1 MYVLHMYIPVDIGKR
16 ALKDLETPISK
27 INIACEKLDDDIIPE
42 QFNLDNYLSTV
53 KTHHQKRSNG
63 QDYTLFILDASG
75 SIGRS
80 HFNDMKNAVVTLA
93 KYECN
98 SIVAVMSYSTS
109 VYAESCFNCP
119 QDEDSLES
127 RIRSIPYSESLTAT
141 GDAIN
146 CACTY
151 VLKSGSDSDSGC
163 GFCSDENVRAG
174 NIDVIIITDGYS
186 NHGRDPCMATS
197 CWGSVAA
204 ASVNVVP
211 IHIHR
216 KKSIL

>member
-1 MYVLHMYIPVDIGKR
+1 MDRI
-16 ALKDLETPISK
+16 T
-27 INIACEKLDDDIIPE
+27 
-42 QFNLDNYLSTV
+42 
-53 KTHHQKRSNG
+53 
-63 QDYTLFILDASG
+63 QDVSS
-75 SIGRS
+75 SIGRG
-80 HFNDMKNAVVTLA
+80 HFSDMKNAVATLA
-93 KYECN
+93 KCACN
-98 SIVAVMSYSTS
+98 SIVACSNV
-109 VYAESCFNCP
+109 
-119 QDEDSLES
+119 
-127 RIRSIPYSESLTAT
+127 IRSIPYSKHSTAT

-174 NIDVIIITDGYS
+174 NIDVIIITDGCS
-186 NHGRDPCMATS
+186 NRGRDPCMATS

-211 IHIHR
+211 IHIYR